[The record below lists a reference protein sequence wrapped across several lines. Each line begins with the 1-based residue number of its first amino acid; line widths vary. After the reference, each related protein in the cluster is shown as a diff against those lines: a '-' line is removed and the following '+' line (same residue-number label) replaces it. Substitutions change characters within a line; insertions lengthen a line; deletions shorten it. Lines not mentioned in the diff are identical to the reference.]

1 MIDPK
6 DDGVKHINI
15 YSKGKT
21 KLGKFLSNFTKAP
34 FDHPEDGKFNSIE
47 GYWYW
52 LSAKD
57 DTLRSTYGFQAK
69 ARGRELGGK
78 DWIDTD
84 EFKRKIKMAIRHKLH
99 ANPEMRTEFKAST
112 LPFMHY
118 YVYGGK
124 VVEPKEGAW
133 LIEFF
138 RQLRDED
145 TFT

>member
-1 MIDPK
+1 MINPK
-6 DDGVKHINI
+6 EDGVKHINV

-21 KLGKFLSNFTKAP
+21 KLGKFLSNFHKTVFK
-34 FDHPEDGKFNSIE
+34 HPEDGQFASVE
-47 GYWYW
+47 AYWYW
-52 LSAKD
+52 LSTKD
-57 DTLRSTYGFQAK
+57 DTLRGLYGYHAK

-99 ANPEMRTEFKAST
+99 ADIEMRAEFKAST

-124 VVEPKEGAW
+124 VIEPKEGKW
-133 LIEFF
+133 ILEFLT
-138 RQLRDED
+138 QLRDED